1 MTKPSEIPDIKDF
14 NHDQLVS
21 WLESRGI
28 KPYRA
33 KQIFKWIYKG
43 KSDSFDTMT
52 DIGKDLRQLLSSSFT
67 IQRLI
72 TKKIETSMD
81 GSRKYLFELSDGKHI
96 ESVWIP
102 EKERATLCISS
113 QIGCA
118 QGCTFCLTGSAG
130 FIRNLTMG
138 EIIAQVKEV
147 ENDPYNKKRLTN
159 IVFMGMGEPLANYT
173 NVINA
178 IDMMTNSEYGLGYSS
193 RKITLSTAGIVP
205 KLNQLCK
212 DTNASLAISLNATDN
227 HTRDDLMPINR
238 TYPIEKLLEACRVYE
253 LKPRQKITFEYIL
266 IQGINDSDVNAKRL
280 SELLKP
286 IKSKINLIPFNEY
299 PGSVFER
306 PDESRINQFREI
318 LIKNNYT
325 VITRYSK
332 GLDISAACGQLS
344 VKA

>member
-1 MTKPSEIPDIKDF
+1 MTKQSEISDIKDF

-21 WLESRGI
+21 WLESRSI

-43 KSDSFDTMT
+43 RSDSFDTMT

-147 ENDPYNKKRLTN
+147 ENDPYNNKRLTN

-178 IDMMTNSEYGLGYSS
+178 IDLITNSEYGLGYSS

-205 KLNQLCK
+205 KLNQLSK
-212 DTNASLAISLNATDN
+212 NTNASLAISLNATDN
-227 HTRDDLMPINR
+227 NTRDDLMPINR
-238 TYPIEKLLEACRVYE
+238 TYPIEKLLEACLVYE

-286 IKSKINLIPFNEY
+286 IKAKI
-299 PGSVFER
+299 
-306 PDESRINQFREI
+306 
-318 LIKNNYT
+318 
-325 VITRYSK
+325 
-332 GLDISAACGQLS
+332 
-344 VKA
+344 